1 MSQKMRGQE
10 SDVAAETGT
19 DFALFA
25 SVVSVAMS
33 LYAFFGRGDRE
44 LGIFIGLWA
53 PTILTLAN
61 HFKQRQFEQRLKMIP
76 IAPSASNVRETIEDL
91 LSSSQ

>member
-1 MSQKMRGQE
+1 MSQKMGGQE
-10 SDVAAETGT
+10 KDVAAEAGT

-25 SVVSVAMS
+25 SVASVLMS
-33 LYAFFGRGDRE
+33 WYAFFVRGDRE
-44 LGIFIGLWA
+44 LGLFVGLWA
-53 PTILTLAN
+53 PTILATAN

-91 LSSSQ
+91 LGSSQ